1 MIHEDQVSR
10 KQLAPLFQEPSG
22 SVPDT
27 TVKPK
32 EQTGGK
38 GAFVSVRGVKV
49 PGPGGRGRISR
60 RGECQHQRGG
70 YCLLHG
76 GAATKLF
83 RTVTKTT
90 SGRGGKPIQKVSRQ
104 TYYVCNEE
112 NTTEES
118 LRQTQLSF
126 TDARRTTIPA

>member
-1 MIHEDQVSR
+1 M
-10 KQLAPLFQEPSG
+10 
-22 SVPDT
+22 T
-27 TVKPK
+27 
-32 EQTGGK
+32 
-38 GAFVSVRGVKV
+38 
-49 PGPGGRGRISR
+49 GPGGRGRISR

-76 GAATKLF
+76 GGATKLF

-90 SGRGGKPIQKVSRQ
+90 SGPGGKPIKKVSRQ

-126 TDARRTTIPA
+126 TDARRTTIPAEEDTMGGDKFPVNFSLSTEGQNIGTSMSYLPGNEV